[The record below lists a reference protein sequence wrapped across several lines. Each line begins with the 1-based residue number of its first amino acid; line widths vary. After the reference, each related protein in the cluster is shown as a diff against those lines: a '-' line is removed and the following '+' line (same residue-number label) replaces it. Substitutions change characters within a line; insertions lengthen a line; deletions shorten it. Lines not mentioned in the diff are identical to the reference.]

1 MLQSVYNKM
10 DEEINIINTMALAL
24 YQIVKEP
31 KVTAIKQ
38 YLIDRLK
45 VYRDILQSPDLK
57 SQTIR
62 SLNKLE

>member
-1 MLQSVYNKM
+1 M

>member
-1 MLQSVYNKM
+1 MLQSVYNNL